1 MVQVIDNVERNH
13 KLGLISEFAVGRG
26 KLLICM
32 SHLDSTLQYPEG
44 RQFYLSLMKYMQ
56 SDNFQPSFQIP
67 LADLMNALT
76 GVVGDRQLQRLDNIS
91 NY

>member
-1 MVQVIDNVERNH
+1 
-13 KLGLISEFAVGRG
+13 
-26 KLLICM
+26 
-32 SHLDSTLQYPEG
+32 
-44 RQFYLSLMKYMQ
+44 MKYMQ